1 LGLALGVLMAASAG
15 ARAEAPKI
23 SGFIDTTYNYNL
35 NKPNTRT
42 NQFRSLDGRTDVFLL
57 NNAQVNIEGGKDGV
71 GYYAELMYG
80 TDGSV
85 VKSAG
90 LGTDTTLTPGGGA
103 GNPNFELQE
112 AFLTYKCPITSLQ
125 LKFGK
130 FATPQGLEV
139 IESKDNVSIS
149 RGFLFGLAEA
159 YTHTG
164 ALIGYT
170 FPKYIDFWV
179 GAVNGWDLY
188 TDNNTGK
195 SLLAK
200 VGINPCDKISGS
212 VSIIHGPEQA
222 SNTNNARTN
231 IDTTWV
237 FKPCPKSSVG
247 LQFLAGQEDNAVGA
261 TAGAGKAHWYG
272 ATVQPKYD
280 ITDKFNIGADL

>member
-1 LGLALGVLMAASAG
+1 
-15 ARAEAPKI
+15 
-23 SGFIDTTYNYNL
+23 
-35 NKPNTRT
+35 
-42 NQFRSLDGRTDVFLL
+42 
-57 NNAQVNIEGGKDGV
+57 
-71 GYYAELMYG
+71 MYG

-280 ITDKFNIGADL
+280 ITDKFNIGARYEWLQDSHGARTGAGVSNILQNATLTPGVNLTENLVARVELRYDWSSLNNQFQDQNGLTQSHQTTIGTEFVYKF